1 MATTLGRRGFHS
13 TRAQMSS
20 PYHYPEGPRTNIPF
34 NPMTRFFFWRYWAF
48 MSNAPHGYDED
59 TIANM
64 LSSHRIRPSLRHCPQ
79 AVWQQSILK
88 NPGVFKQAHSEDG
101 QYKMRNLRNVHLKE
115 VPLSSTS
122 ELPLAATAWD
132 PATDSILCAF
142 GPTETNAVIEL
153 KRKVQ
158 DADLETLELVAS
170 WDAPCPL
177 PDLQH
182 DRIIS
187 LQYFADTL
195 VTCLVLEGGDIIIVR
210 EDPQPGEDK
219 IEIVGSV
226 DVGISAA
233 AWSLDEELLAITT
246 RSHTLLYMTRD
257 FENVANIEFT
267 DDDLKASRHVS
278 VGWGKKETQFQGKRA
293 KALRDPTM
301 PEKVDEGKLSNLD
314 DKRASISWRGDG
326 AFLAVNSIQSDTRR
340 VIRVY
345 SREGALDSV
354 SEPVDGLEGALSW
367 RPSGNLIAG
376 IQRFEDKVDVVFFE
390 RNGLRHGEFTL
401 RLTKEDMDSW
411 ASNINLA
418 WNIDSNVL
426 AVQFKDRIQ
435 LWTMGNYHYYLK
447 QEIPISVE
455 SDAEKELLCFRWHQE
470 KALRFVFGSFDTLF
484 DIEGVFDVA
493 RGSTLGPNDFGAVAV
508 IDGKSLKLT
517 PLKLANVPPPMAA
530 FDVSLDSNAID
541 VAFSK
546 SSTQFAVLTPTGFSL
561 YSWDLKATPAADP
574 ELKSFYPVSNPG
586 SRPKRIVFLGENE
599 VYVLKQSYSQDD
611 IEKTVLDTKETT
623 TVYQPTDSIFLSS
636 IFPNIQ
642 QTSLWI
648 SQEGQNRRAG
658 SYFMTSSDE
667 NTGYLSEIP
676 HDGPSQETCWADA
689 TQLPDGE
696 PILFSLSKSGALYGN
711 KRLLAKNCTSF
722 VVTAAHLIFTTTQH
736 LLKFVHI
743 TKADDLDIPGDIPES
758 DERCRSIERGAR
770 LVSVMPSI
778 FALTLQ
784 MPRGNTETIYPRA
797 LVLAGIRRYIDKK
810 KYRAAYLACRS
821 HMVDMNI
828 LHDYAPAQFMTNV
841 ALFIDQVKKIEYIDE
856 FLSRLRDEDV
866 SETLYKNTLKI
877 AAPAPVAADAPNGTS
892 DTVAV
897 AVKSTKENK
906 VNRICDAFLSV
917 LNNRIDTNLQNLVT
931 AHVCK
936 SPPDLDNGLRLVAK
950 LREQSTEQAEEAV
963 EHMCFLTDA
972 YRLYDHALGLYDL
985 ELTLLVAQQ
994 AQKDPREYLPFLQK
1008 LQEMPELRR
1017 QYEIDN
1023 HLGRVQKALKSLHS
1037 LHAYDD
1043 LKLYAIKHTLYSDA
1057 MELYKY
1063 QPDLLR
1069 DMSQL
1074 YADYLYDQSN
1084 YKEAA
1089 IIYESLSLPDQAY
1102 KSYNLA
1108 HLWRECLYTA
1118 TLVPLPTPQLSE
1130 LALSLATTL
1139 TEESKDYISAAHI
1152 HAQHLHDIP
1161 TAARLLCRGGQFGD
1175 ACRLL
1180 ALHGQQARVEE
1191 IVDPA
1196 LGEAMGSMIDL
1207 LADCRGQL
1215 NAQVPRIRELRERKA
1230 ADPLAF
1236 YGGDPTLGMDGMTG
1250 GGVDIPDNVSL
1261 APTDAT
1267 TMAGRSM
1274 FTRYTGNTA
1283 SSRKTSKTR
1292 RREERKRARGKKGT
1306 VYEEEYLVNSVRR
1319 LVERVNSAVGEG
1331 EGLIMG
1337 LLRRGMR
1344 ERAAAVQM
1352 HLDEVLVMCRGCVDE
1367 VFEVQKEGGVGGEGE
1382 GEGGVEEG
1390 VGERPPGGEGVFW
1403 DSLQQASRG
1412 KGREVP
1418 IVKEFKK
1425 LAILGG

>member
-20 PYHYPEGPRTNIPF
+20 PFHYPEGPRTNIPF

-48 MSNAPHGYDED
+48 MATGFGLPFGIAP
-59 TIANM
+59 
-64 LSSHRIRPSLRHCPQ
+64 
-79 AVWQQSILK
+79 
-88 NPGVFKQAHSEDG
+88 HSEDG

-115 VPLSSTS
+115 VPLSSAS
-122 ELPLAATAWD
+122 ELPLTATAWD

-195 VTCLVLEGGDIIIVR
+195 FTCLVLEGGDIIIVR

-314 DKRASISWRGDG
+314 DKRTSISWRGDG

-411 ASNINLA
+411 ASNISLA

-455 SDAEKELLCFRWHQE
+455 SNAEKELLCFRWHQE
-470 KALRFVFGSFDTLF
+470 KALRFVFGSS
-484 DIEGVFDVA
+484 EWVFDVA

-530 FDVSLDSNAID
+530 FDISLDSNAID

-611 IEKTVLDTKETT
+611 IEKTVLDAKETT
-623 TVYQPTDSIFLSS
+623 TVYQPTDSIILSS

-648 SQEGQNRRAG
+648 SQEGHNRKAG
-658 SYFMTSSDE
+658 SYFMTSSDA

-676 HDGPSQETCWADA
+676 HEGPSQDTCWAYA
-689 TQLPDGE
+689 TQLPDGD

-743 TKADDLDIPGDIPES
+743 TKVDDLDIPGDIPES

-828 LHDYAPAQFMTNV
+828 LHDYAPAQFMANV

-877 AAPAPVAADAPNGTS
+877 AAPAPVATDAPNGTS
-892 DTVAV
+892 DTVA
-897 AVKSTKENK
+897 ATVKSTKENK
-906 VNRICDAFLSV
+906 VNRICDVFLSV

-950 LREQSTEQAEEAV
+950 LREQSKEQAEEAV

-1089 IIYESLSLPDQAY
+1089 IIYESLSLPSHAY
-1102 KSYNLA
+1102 QSYNLA

-1118 TLVPLPTPQLSE
+1118 TLVPLPPPQLSE

-1196 LGEAMGSMIDL
+1196 LGEAMGSMVDL
-1207 LADCRGQL
+1207 LADCRAQL
-1215 NAQVPRIRELRERKA
+1215 NAQVPRIRELRERRE

-1236 YGGDPTLGMDGMTG
+1236 YGGDPTLGMDGIG
-1250 GGVDIPDNVSL
+1250 PGVDIPDNVSL

-1283 SSRKTSKTR
+1283 SSRKTSRTR

-1344 ERAAAVQM
+1344 ERAAAVQG
-1352 HLDEVLVMCRGCVDE
+1352 HLDEVLGMCRGCVGE
-1367 VFEVQKEGGVGGEGE
+1367 VFEVQKEAGDVEGGGE
-1382 GEGGVEEG
+1382 EGGMG
-1390 VGERPPGGEGVFW
+1390 VGERPSGGEGVFW
-1403 DSLQQASRG
+1403 DSLQQAGRG
-1412 KGREVP
+1412 KGREAP
-1418 IVKEFKK
+1418 IVKEFRK